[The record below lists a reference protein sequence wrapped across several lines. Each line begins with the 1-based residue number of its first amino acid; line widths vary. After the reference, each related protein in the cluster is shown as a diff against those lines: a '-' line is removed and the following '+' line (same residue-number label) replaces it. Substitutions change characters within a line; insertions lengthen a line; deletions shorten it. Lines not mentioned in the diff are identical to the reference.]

1 VTARKRGSV
10 RNSATAHR
18 TSADRGNQARTTR
31 PRPSGTANGRN
42 ITALR
47 RDVPGVDHC
56 LQEAMAI
63 PGAIGAS
70 IVDYTTGFPVAS
82 TGAAPNSDH
91 EAAAAGTADVVQA
104 ANSRSLFVSAVP
116 HDLLEDLIITT
127 AGAYH
132 LLRLVQTDFDSRL
145 VLYVWLDRIRGNL
158 AVARRRMQTL
168 ADELVTG

>member
-1 VTARKRGSV
+1 VTATKRGSV
-10 RNSATAHR
+10 RNAATAR
-18 TSADRGNQARTTR
+18 RIPADKGRQGL
-31 PRPSGTANGRN
+31 GTANGGRN
-42 ITALR
+42 QTLR
-47 RDVPGVDHC
+47 REVPGVEHC

-63 PGAIGAS
+63 PGAVGAS
-70 IVDYTTGFPVAS
+70 IVDYTTGFPVAT

-104 ANSRSLFVSAVP
+104 ATSRSLFVSAVP

-127 AGAYH
+127 AGGYH

-145 VLYVWLDRIRGNL
+145 VLYVWLDRIHGNL

-168 ADELVTG
+168 AAELVAT

>member
-1 VTARKRGSV
+1 MTGSV
-10 RNSATAHR
+10 RNSATARR
-18 TSADRGNQARTTR
+18 TSAARGDDARNSR
-31 PRPSGTANGRN
+31 QRAAGTAK
-42 ITALR
+42 LR
-47 RDVPGVDHC
+47 SDVPGVEHC

-63 PGAIGAS
+63 PGAVGAS

-127 AGAYH
+127 AGGYH
-132 LLRLVQTDFDSRL
+132 LLRMVHTDFDSRL
-145 VLYVWLDRIRGNL
+145 VLYVWLDRIHGNL
-158 AVARRRMQTL
+158 AMARRRMQAL
-168 ADELVTG
+168 AAELVAT